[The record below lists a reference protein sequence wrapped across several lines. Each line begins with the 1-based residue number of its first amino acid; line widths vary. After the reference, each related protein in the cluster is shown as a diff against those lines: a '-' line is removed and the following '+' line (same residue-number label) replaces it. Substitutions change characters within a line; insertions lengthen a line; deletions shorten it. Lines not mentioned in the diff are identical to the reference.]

1 MMATAPIA
9 LTGARV
15 ICPATGHDGIATIML
30 KDRKVAGIG
39 HAEPP
44 SDATVIDARG
54 LVVAPGIQIN
64 WQAIAGLRREGHT
77 VVCVLPGHE
86 HEVNEFDCDREL
98 VRAADHWVV
107 QALDRAV

>member
-15 ICPATGHDGIATIML
+15 ICPATGHDGIATILL

-39 HAEPP
+39 QIEPP

-54 LVVAPGIQIN
+54 LVVAGEFWLTVGERITVKIN
-64 WQAIAGLRREGHT
+64 TEHYTAIGKITLE
-77 VVCVLPGHE
+77 VV
-86 HEVNEFDCDREL
+86 
-98 VRAADHWVV
+98 
-107 QALDRAV
+107 

>member
-54 LVVAPGIQIN
+54 LVVAPGIIDAGVFKADTAAANAGGITRMVLMPDQS
-64 WQAIAGLRREGHT
+64 QARCEGAPACRCHPRAERRGT
-77 VVCVLPGHE
+77 G
-86 HEVNEFDCDREL
+86 
-98 VRAADHWVV
+98 
-107 QALDRAV
+107 